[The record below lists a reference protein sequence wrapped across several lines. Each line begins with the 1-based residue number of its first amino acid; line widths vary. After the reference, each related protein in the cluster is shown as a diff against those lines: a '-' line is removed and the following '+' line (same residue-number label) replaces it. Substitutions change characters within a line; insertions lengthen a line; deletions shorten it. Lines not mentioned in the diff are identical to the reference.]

1 VPGGLLGLQNR
12 WGVDRSPAGSI
23 PVRLRHLPRSSL
35 PESYVRGALHD
46 LADDIGGEGAG
57 GGQGVDQFI

>member
-23 PVRLRHLPRSSL
+23 PVRLRYRSRWLS
-35 PESYVRGALHD
+35 ESDVGPP
-46 LADDIGGEGAG
+46 ADDFANDIGGEGAG
-57 GGQGVDQFI
+57 GGQSVHHFI